1 VTAFF
6 VTGAS
11 GFVGRHLLRALG
23 AAGASQVLC
32 LTRNPRGLS
41 ALEAWNEG
49 WECISGDLLDP
60 ASYAA
65 RIPAGGCVV
74 HLAAAVGKRPE
85 RDYVRVNVDGTR
97 TLLETA
103 AAAGAA
109 HFVFASTIATTYPD
123 LAQYPYARSKRDAED
138 LVRAGNLPYT
148 VLRPTIVLGAG
159 SYTLAALQRMA
170 LRPRP
175 IVPGT
180 GRVEVQPVSVDDV
193 ARVLVR
199 AAVDRWPGETI
210 DVGGPEVV
218 SMERLLALIRE
229 AHELP
234 PRAPIHIPLRAIRQ
248 FLALIEPL
256 LGSMLPVTAG
266 QLAAFA
272 YSSRAAESPRM
283 SALVPGLTPLRAMLA
298 GAAADSRRD
307 DAQPRASAETR

>member
-1 VTAFF
+1 M
-6 VTGAS
+6 TGAS
-11 GFVGRHLLRALG
+11 GFVGRHLLRALD

-32 LTRNPRGLS
+32 LTRNAGGLA
-41 ALEAWNEG
+41 ALEAWNDG

-74 HLAAAVGKRPE
+74 HLAAAVGKRPG
-85 RDYVRVNVDGTR
+85 RDYERVNVDGTR
-97 TLLETA
+97 VLLETA

-123 LAQYPYARSKRDAED
+123 LARYPYARSKRDAED
-138 LVRAGNLPYT
+138 LVRAGSLPFT
-148 VLRPTIVLGAG
+148 VLRPTIVLSEG
-159 SYTLAALQRMA
+159 SYALAALRRMA
-170 LRPRP
+170 LRRRP
-175 IVPGT
+175 IVPGS
-180 GRVEVQPVSVDDV
+180 GRVEVQPVSVNDV
-193 ARVLVR
+193 ARVFFR
-199 AAVDRWPGETI
+199 AAVDRWPGETV

-234 PRAPIHIPLRAIRQ
+234 PRAPIHVPIRAIRQ

-256 LGSMLPVTAG
+256 LGFMLPVTAG

-272 YSSRAAESPRM
+272 FPSRAAESPRM
-283 SALVPGLTPLRAMLA
+283 SALLPGLTPLRGMLG
-298 GAAADSRRD
+298 GAAADTRRD
-307 DAQPRASAETR
+307 DAQPRAPAESR